1 MNQNQI
7 KTILTIVT
15 RVEINREV
23 ENIYI
28 YNLPKDIQP
37 PWQVWF
43 TLVYCEFRLKTNDLA
58 GRQVWFDPGRLWQEV
73 VVTLPNYPTPLIK
86 GIHYQ
91 VYYKQTTQKN
101 INQSRDNKQGGNYD

>member
-1 MNQNQI
+1 M
-7 KTILTIVT
+7 
-15 RVEINREV
+15 
-23 ENIYI
+23 YI

-73 VVTLPNYPTPLIK
+73 VVTLPNYPTPLTA
-86 GIHYQ
+86 Y
-91 VYYKQTTQKN
+91 VT
-101 INQSRDNKQGGNYD
+101 GGFIIRSTANRPAE